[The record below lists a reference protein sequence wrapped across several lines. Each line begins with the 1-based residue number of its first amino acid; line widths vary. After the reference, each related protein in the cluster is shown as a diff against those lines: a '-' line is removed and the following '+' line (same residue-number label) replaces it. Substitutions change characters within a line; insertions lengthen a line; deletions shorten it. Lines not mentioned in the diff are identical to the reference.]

1 MIIFMEK
8 SGARRQ
14 LMKALGIQSDFWGV
28 GRITGELYAILYT
41 AHEPL
46 TLAEIAEELGV
57 TKGNVSVAIR
67 RLEELGMVRRQYQP
81 GDRRVFFVPNIDF
94 WDIGRHFLQRRYQPA
109 FVSSFQLVDDSIQ
122 EAQNAGDTFIQHRI
136 ETLKKFYDLLD
147 QLAAMLLTANPMTL
161 ASLTHQIHQTA
172 SSQTESPTG
181 MEV

>member
-1 MIIFMEK
+1 MEK
-8 SGARRQ
+8 SEARRL
-14 LMKALGIQSDFWGV
+14 LMNALGIQSGFWGI

-41 AHEPL
+41 AQEPL
-46 TLAEIAEELGV
+46 TLAEIAAELGV

-81 GDRRVFFVPNIDF
+81 GDRRVFFAPNIDF

-109 FVSSFQLVDDSIQ
+109 FATSFQLVDDSIRQ
-122 EAQNAGDTFIQHRI
+122 AEASGDTFVQNRI

-147 QLAAMLLTANPMTL
+147 QLTAILLTANPMTL
-161 ASLTHQIHQTA
+161 ASLGQEMLQMA
-172 SSQTESPTG
+172 SSKTEAPTE